1 MADEF
6 RQLVRTRRKELRL
19 SYQSLAAACVEA
31 GAGTGA
37 RVSSAWLHRLE
48 HGETVDAPGADVLA
62 ALATGL
68 QLELT
73 QMQDAAAAE
82 FFGLRRPWEASGEA
96 ADVLAALAR
105 LPEDQRQ
112 ALLDL
117 IRVLA
122 TPQPGGDTRQ

>member
-19 SYQSLAAACVEA
+19 SYQSLATACTEA
-31 GAGTGA
+31 GA
-37 RVSSAWLHRLE
+37 RVSSGWLHRLE
-48 HGETVDAPGADVLA
+48 RGATVDAPGADVLA

-68 QLELT
+68 RLELT
-73 QMQDAAAAE
+73 QVQDAAAAE

-112 ALLDL
+112 SLLDL

-122 TPQPGGDTRQ
+122 ASQPGGEARQ